1 MVSTNKVYQSR
12 SVWCVTK
19 SSHII
24 HHLVS
29 HVLQDRGPNLCA
41 AVHVRTTAC
50 THPAAAKEVQQ
61 QWYLLK
67 HIDALDSNKCIALE
81 VKSFHDLHSLHDAV
95 SLGI

>member
-1 MVSTNKVYQSR
+1 
-12 SVWCVTK
+12 
-19 SSHII
+19 
-24 HHLVS
+24 
-29 HVLQDRGPNLCA
+29 
-41 AVHVRTTAC
+41 VHVRTTAC